1 MYSFYEYLAFFVIY
15 AFLGWCAEVIF
26 NAVNTG
32 HFVNR
37 GFLNGP
43 VCPIYG
49 FGMVIVVLC
58 LTPLQKNWLLLFL
71 GSMVLTSAL
80 EWLTGYVLKKVFHT
94 SWWDYSDQ
102 PFNIGG
108 YICLRFSIL
117 WGLGCV
123 MVMYLVH
130 PMITR
135 FVRWVPAL
143 AGQVI
148 IAICLFCFACDFYV
162 TVAGILKFNRRL
174 KRLEEVRGLMHDL
187 SEDIGSG
194 LAEGALKLAGT
205 GEKLKESSAQWRE
218 EAEQK
223 RTAFRGTIE
232 ARQEQFRLTA
242 EQKKQAL
249 LGSIEEKK
257 ARLAQLSQEY
267 ERIMQEKMS
276 VRLLKAFPNARSERY
291 NEALEKSVRKSAPN
305 EKGRLEISKERNPA
319 QKAGNPPA
327 GIKWPQPLRKPGGK
341 GGAYAVLF
349 LFTRLRQNRR
359 FLTRAQPKNF
369 SENKKPWHLPWLF

>member
-130 PMITR
+130 PMISR
-135 FVRWVPAL
+135 VGR
-143 AGQVI
+143 AGHHSHLPI
-148 IAICLFCFACDFYV
+148 LFCLRFLRD
-162 TVAGILKFNRRL
+162 G
-174 KRLEEVRGLMHDL
+174 G
-187 SEDIGSG
+187 
-194 LAEGALKLAGT
+194 
-205 GEKLKESSAQWRE
+205 
-218 EAEQK
+218 
-223 RTAFRGTIE
+223 
-232 ARQEQFRLTA
+232 
-242 EQKKQAL
+242 
-249 LGSIEEKK
+249 
-257 ARLAQLSQEY
+257 
-267 ERIMQEKMS
+267 
-276 VRLLKAFPNARSERY
+276 
-291 NEALEKSVRKSAPN
+291 
-305 EKGRLEISKERNPA
+305 RNP
-319 QKAGNPPA
+319 
-327 GIKWPQPLRKPGGK
+327 
-341 GGAYAVLF
+341 
-349 LFTRLRQNRR
+349 
-359 FLTRAQPKNF
+359 
-369 SENKKPWHLPWLF
+369 

>member
-174 KRLEEVRGLMHDL
+174 KRLEEVSGLMHDL

-257 ARLAQLSQEY
+257 TRLAQLSQEY
-267 ERIMQEKMS
+267 ERIMQEKMP

-291 NEALEKSVRKSAPN
+291 NEALEKIREKIGSKRK
-305 EKGRLEISKERNPA
+305 R
-319 QKAGNPPA
+319 KAGD
-327 GIKWPQPLRKPGGK
+327 K
-341 GGAYAVLF
+341 
-349 LFTRLRQNRR
+349 
-359 FLTRAQPKNF
+359 
-369 SENKKPWHLPWLF
+369 

>member
-148 IAICLFCFACDFYV
+148 IAICLFCFA
-162 TVAGILKFNRRL
+162 
-174 KRLEEVRGLMHDL
+174 
-187 SEDIGSG
+187 
-194 LAEGALKLAGT
+194 
-205 GEKLKESSAQWRE
+205 
-218 EAEQK
+218 
-223 RTAFRGTIE
+223 
-232 ARQEQFRLTA
+232 
-242 EQKKQAL
+242 
-249 LGSIEEKK
+249 
-257 ARLAQLSQEY
+257 
-267 ERIMQEKMS
+267 
-276 VRLLKAFPNARSERY
+276 
-291 NEALEKSVRKSAPN
+291 
-305 EKGRLEISKERNPA
+305 
-319 QKAGNPPA
+319 
-327 GIKWPQPLRKPGGK
+327 
-341 GGAYAVLF
+341 
-349 LFTRLRQNRR
+349 
-359 FLTRAQPKNF
+359 
-369 SENKKPWHLPWLF
+369 

>member
-1 MYSFYEYLAFFVIY
+1 M
-15 AFLGWCAEVIF
+15 GW
-26 NAVNTG
+26 
-32 HFVNR
+32 
-37 GFLNGP
+37 LS
-43 VCPIYG
+43 
-49 FGMVIVVLC
+49 VLLRRC
-58 LTPLQKNWLLLFL
+58 CGLLPWECRP
-71 GSMVLTSAL
+71 S
-80 EWLTGYVLKKVFHT
+80 
-94 SWWDYSDQ
+94 SDVYKRQ
-102 PFNIGG
+102 
-108 YICLRFSIL
+108 
-117 WGLGCV
+117 
-123 MVMYLVH
+123 
-130 PMITR
+130 
-135 FVRWVPAL
+135 VPAL

-174 KRLEEVRGLMHDL
+174 KRLEEVSGLMHDL

-267 ERIMQEKMS
+267 ERIMQEKMP

-291 NEALEKSVRKSAPN
+291 NEALEKIREKIGSKRK
-305 EKGRLEISKERNPA
+305 R
-319 QKAGNPPA
+319 KAGD
-327 GIKWPQPLRKPGGK
+327 K
-341 GGAYAVLF
+341 
-349 LFTRLRQNRR
+349 
-359 FLTRAQPKNF
+359 
-369 SENKKPWHLPWLF
+369 